1 MGGLPERSEEFHFL
15 DNLKRSV
22 VVAGFAAGFA
32 GGAQLP
38 EHPSHSLAF
47 SVLLGTGLGRVVSFV
62 ACFSHLNRGGSV
74 LLGNADSLSPPTQ
87 LSGIGTGLGR
97 VVSMV
102 ACFSH
107 LNSSGSV
114 GLDSVGGCLDGMA
127 PPASFLGSGTG
138 LGRVV
143 VRMVGLSSKLDSSG
157 SVLLDGLEPSKL
169 QLGSGTGLGKAGGL
183 PEVVAHMGSLESHTE
198 PLLLLHGS
206 GTGLKQAEVFVE
218 IPAHLGSPEGHTEP
232 LLPLHGS
239 GAGLGQAHVSFDG

>member
-22 VVAGFAAGFA
+22 VVAAGVAGFA
-32 GGAQLP
+32 GGSHLP
-38 EHPSHSLAF
+38 EHPSHSLAL

-62 ACFSHLNRGGSV
+62 ACFSHLNRSGSV
-74 LLGNADSLSPPTQ
+74 LLGNADSLVPPAQ

-102 ACFSH
+102 ACFSQ
-107 LNSSGSV
+107 LN
-114 GLDSVGGCLDGMA
+114 
-127 PPASFLGSGTG
+127 
-138 LGRVV
+138 
-143 VRMVGLSSKLDSSG
+143 SSG

-206 GTGLKQAEVFVE
+206 GV
-218 IPAHLGSPEGHTEP
+218 
-232 LLPLHGS
+232 
-239 GAGLGQAHVSFDG
+239 GLGQAVVSIVGMFSKVDSNGCVLFESLHPAEPLLGSGTGLNQ